1 MIDNEQL
8 REIATREIGDNDSGV
23 IVYDLA
29 EMART
34 AESLQAAELPYG
46 LTVRYAFKA
55 NTHPEIIDLFKN
67 LGLSFETG
75 TVEETPELLKRGVEG
90 SAINMSPKHLED
102 GELLRGVLDRGVVPA
117 ATKLRHIGILGRMR
131 KEFGFGAIT
140 LRPNPGEGSGTSPMT
155 TTGSTKSP
163 FGIWKDDMPQAL
175 KLADDAGLT
184 VDRLHIHVG
193 SGADPEPERWQKMI
207 QNSLDLVEQCPDV
220 TTLNMGGGYKIARM
234 EDEESADMDEI
245 FGVFA
250 QELKA
255 FADRTGR
262 KIHLEI
268 EPGSLLVGN
277 AAKGLTEVKETNET
291 PAYKQLIVGLGM
303 TAFLRIVLYGAR
315 HRMEILNDSSETEDY
330 AVFGPLCEPDLLT
343 PAQGNPKK
351 IEPRQLKVAD
361 VGDILAIGGAG
372 AYCMSMALANYCGI
386 RLPQEVFVESAA

>member
-1 MIDNEQL
+1 MIGNEQL
-8 REIATREIGDNDSGV
+8 KEIAAQEIRDGDSGV

-34 AESLQAAELPYG
+34 TESLQAAELPYG

-75 TVEETPELLKRGVEG
+75 TVEETPALLNRGIEG
-90 SAINMSPKHLED
+90 SAVNMSPKHLEE
-102 GELLRGVLDRGVVPA
+102 GELLRGVLDRGVVPT
-117 ATKLRHIGILGRMR
+117 ATKLRHIPLLGRMG
-131 KEFGFGAIT
+131 KEFGFEAIT
-140 LRPNPGEGSGTSPMT
+140 LRSNPGEGSGTSPMT
-155 TTGSTKSP
+155 TTGSEKSP
-163 FGIWKDDMPQAL
+163 FGIWRDDMLQAL
-175 KLADDAGLT
+175 ELANDAGLT
-184 VDRLHIHVG
+184 VDRIHIHVG

-207 QNSLDLVEQCPDV
+207 QNGLDLVEQCPDV
-220 TTLNMGGGYKIARM
+220 TALNMGGGYKIARM
-234 EDEESADMDEI
+234 DGEESVDMDEI
-245 FGVFA
+245 FDVFA
-250 QELKA
+250 QQLEA

-291 PAYKQLIVGLGM
+291 PAHKQLIVGLGM
-303 TAFLRIVLYGAR
+303 TAFLRITLYGAR
-315 HRMEILNDSSETEDY
+315 HRMEILNDNSHVEDY

-343 PAQGNPKK
+343 PAQGNPKE
-351 IEPRQLKVAD
+351 IEPRQLKVAN

-372 AYCMSMALANYCGI
+372 AYCMSMALADYCGI
-386 RLPQEVFVESAA
+386 RLPKEVFVESAA